1 MTRTDFNATHPL
13 QDVMALAVM
22 AQRINNDYLTHDE
35 SVAGVYGDLTEP
47 HGMRCLE
54 PHAVK
59 RYSNKN
65 LMRFGMG
72 YNLPNKLTD
81 EDGNPLYG
89 TQNVADEEDL
99 EQAQEIISYYQGLML
114 KALSSQVNSFE
125 EKVLHIVQENAV
137 SLKDFGIL
145 ASLIKSY
152 TRSVAREE
160 VELEQRAL
168 SADSQHIG
176 AIGDTVE
183 IDLTIMRMNY
193 IQKLDCHVVNGKD
206 EKGNLV
212 VFFTSKDKEFMD
224 KEQVNIRARIKRQQ
238 VSSYHGGK
246 ETVLNYVKVV

>member
-35 SVAGVYGDLTEP
+35 SVAGVYGDLTA
-47 HGMRCLE
+47 

-183 IDLTIMRMNY
+183 MNLTIMRMNY

-212 VFFTSKDKEFMD
+212 VFFTSKDREFMD

-238 VSSYHGGK
+238 VSSYHSGK

>member
-1 MTRTDFNATHPL
+1 MTRSDFNATHPL

-35 SVAGVYGDLTEP
+35 SVAGVYGDLTAP
-47 HGMRCLE
+47 
-54 PHAVK
+54 PAVK

-160 VELEQRAL
+160 VELEVTL
-168 SADSQHIG
+168 
-176 AIGDTVE
+176 
-183 IDLTIMRMNY
+183 
-193 IQKLDCHVVNGKD
+193 
-206 EKGNLV
+206 
-212 VFFTSKDKEFMD
+212 
-224 KEQVNIRARIKRQQ
+224 
-238 VSSYHGGK
+238 
-246 ETVLNYVKVV
+246 

>member
-35 SVAGVYGDLTEP
+35 SVAGVYGDLTAP
-47 HGMRCLE
+47 
-54 PHAVK
+54 PAVK

-183 IDLTIMRMNY
+183 MNLTIMRMNY

-224 KEQVNIRARIKRQQ
+224 KDQVNIRARIKRQQ

>member
-35 SVAGVYGDLTEP
+35 SVAGVYGDLTAP
-47 HGMRCLE
+47 
-54 PHAVK
+54 PAVK

-193 IQKLDCHVVNGKD
+193 IQKLMCHVVNGKD

-224 KEQVNIRARIKRQQ
+224 KDQVNIRARIKRQQ
-238 VSSYHGGK
+238 VSSYHSGK

>member
-35 SVAGVYGDLTEP
+35 SVAGVYGDLTAP
-47 HGMRCLE
+47 
-54 PHAVK
+54 PAVK

-183 IDLTIMRMNY
+183 MNLTIMRMNY

-212 VFFTSKDKEFMD
+212 VFFTSKDLMFKD
-224 KEQVNIRARIKRQQ
+224 IPQVNIRARIKRQQ

>member
-1 MTRTDFNATHPL
+1 MTRSDFNATHPL

-35 SVAGVYGDLTEP
+35 SVAGVYGDLTAP
-47 HGMRCLE
+47 
-54 PHAVK
+54 PAVK

-183 IDLTIMRMNY
+183 MNLTIMRMNY

-224 KEQVNIRARIKRQQ
+224 KDQVNIRARIKRQQ
-238 VSSYHGGK
+238 VSSYHSGK

>member
-35 SVAGVYGDLTEP
+35 SVAGVYGDLTAP
-47 HGMRCLE
+47 
-54 PHAVK
+54 PAVK

-183 IDLTIMRMNY
+183 MNLTIMRMNY

-206 EKGNLV
+206 KKGNLV
-212 VFFTSKDKEFMD
+212 VFFTSKDREFMD
-224 KEQVNIRARIKRQQ
+224 KDQVKIRARIKRQQ
-238 VSSYHGGK
+238 VSSYHSGK

>member
-35 SVAGVYGDLTEP
+35 SVAGVYGDLTAP
-47 HGMRCLE
+47 
-54 PHAVK
+54 PAVK

-183 IDLTIMRMNY
+183 MRPNY
-193 IQKLDCHVVNGKD
+193 HAHELY
-206 EKGNLV
+206 
-212 VFFTSKDKEFMD
+212 T
-224 KEQVNIRARIKRQQ
+224 
-238 VSSYHGGK
+238 
-246 ETVLNYVKVV
+246 KVRLPCS

>member
-35 SVAGVYGDLTEP
+35 SVAGVYGDLTAP
-47 HGMRCLE
+47 
-54 PHAVK
+54 PAVK

-137 SLKDFGIL
+137 NLKDFGIL

-183 IDLTIMRMNY
+183 MNLTIMRMNY

-212 VFFTSKDKEFMD
+212 VFFTSKDREFMD
-224 KEQVNIRARIKRQQ
+224 KDQVKIRARIKRQQ
-238 VSSYHGGK
+238 VSSYHSGK

>member
-35 SVAGVYGDLTEP
+35 SVAGVYGDLTAP
-47 HGMRCLE
+47 
-54 PHAVK
+54 PAVK

-137 SLKDFGIL
+137 NLKDFGIL

-183 IDLTIMRMNY
+183 MNLTIMRMNY

-206 EKGNLV
+206 KKGNLV
-212 VFFTSKDKEFMD
+212 VFFTSKDREFMD
-224 KEQVNIRARIKRQQ
+224 KDQVKIRARIKRQQ
-238 VSSYHGGK
+238 VSSYHSGK

>member
-35 SVAGVYGDLTEP
+35 SVAGVYGDLTAP
-47 HGMRCLE
+47 
-54 PHAVK
+54 PAVK

-176 AIGDTVE
+176 AVGDTVE
-183 IDLTIMRMNY
+183 MSLTIMRMNY

-224 KEQVNIRARIKRQQ
+224 KDQVNIRARIKRQQ

>member
-35 SVAGVYGDLTEP
+35 SVAGVYGDLTAP
-47 HGMRCLE
+47 
-54 PHAVK
+54 PAVK

-137 SLKDFGIL
+137 NLKDFGIL

-183 IDLTIMRMNY
+183 MNLTIMRMNY

-212 VFFTSKDKEFMD
+212 VFFTSKDREFMD

-238 VSSYHGGK
+238 VSSYHSGK

>member
-35 SVAGVYGDLTEP
+35 SVAGVYGDLTAP
-47 HGMRCLE
+47 
-54 PHAVK
+54 PAVK

-114 KALSSQVNSFE
+114 KALISQVNSFE
-125 EKVLHIVQENAV
+125 EKVLHIVQEHAV

-160 VELEQRAL
+160 VELEQRSL
-168 SADSQHIG
+168 SVDSQHIG

-183 IDLTIMRMNY
+183 IDLNIMRMNY

-212 VFFTSKDKEFMD
+212 VFFTSKDREFMD
-224 KEQVNIRARIKRQQ
+224 KEQVKIRARVKRQQ
-238 VSSYHGGK
+238 VSNYHGGK
-246 ETVLNYVKVV
+246 ETVFNYVKVV

>member
-35 SVAGVYGDLTEP
+35 SVAGVYGDLTAP
-47 HGMRCLE
+47 
-54 PHAVK
+54 PAVK

-160 VELEQRAL
+160 VELEQRSL
-168 SADSQHIG
+168 SVDSQHIG

-183 IDLTIMRMNY
+183 VDLNIMRMNY

-212 VFFTSKDKEFMD
+212 VFFTSKELMFKDIP
-224 KEQVNIRARIKRQQ
+224 QVNIRARIKRQQ

>member
-1 MTRTDFNATHPL
+1 MTRSDFNATHPL

-183 IDLTIMRMNY
+183 MNLTIMRMNY
-193 IQKLDCHVVNGKD
+193 Y
-206 EKGNLV
+206 
-212 VFFTSKDKEFMD
+212 
-224 KEQVNIRARIKRQQ
+224 
-238 VSSYHGGK
+238 SSCA
-246 ETVLNYVKVV
+246 

>member
-35 SVAGVYGDLTEP
+35 SVAGVYGDLTAP
-47 HGMRCLE
+47 
-54 PHAVK
+54 PAVK

-183 IDLTIMRMNY
+183 MNLTIMRMNY

-224 KEQVNIRARIKRQQ
+224 KDQVNIRARIKRQQ
-238 VSSYHGGK
+238 VSNYHSGK

>member
-35 SVAGVYGDLTEP
+35 SVAGVYGDLTAP
-47 HGMRCLE
+47 
-54 PHAVK
+54 PAVK

-183 IDLTIMRMNY
+183 MNLTIMRMNY

-206 EKGNLV
+206 KKGNLV
-212 VFFTSKDKEFMD
+212 VFFTSKDLMFKD
-224 KEQVNIRARIKRQQ
+224 IPQVNIRARIKRQQ
-238 VSSYHGGK
+238 VSSYHSGK

>member
-35 SVAGVYGDLTEP
+35 SVAGVYGDLTAP
-47 HGMRCLE
+47 
-54 PHAVK
+54 PAVK

-176 AIGDTVE
+176 AVGDTVE
-183 IDLTIMRMNY
+183 MNLTIMRMNY

-224 KEQVNIRARIKRQQ
+224 KEQVNIHARIKRQQ
-238 VSSYHGGK
+238 VSSYHSGK

>member
-1 MTRTDFNATHPL
+1 MTRTDFNATYPL
-13 QDVMALAVM
+13 EDVMALAVM

-35 SVAGVYGDLTEP
+35 IETSMSPTSMTAHP
-47 HGMRCLE
+47 F
-54 PHAVK
+54 VK

-65 LMRFGMG
+65 LMRFGMDIG
-72 YNLPNKLTD
+72 LPNKLQD
-81 EDGNPLYG
+81 ANGNATYG

-99 EQAQEIISYYQGLML
+99 EKAQEIISYYQGLML

-125 EKVLHIVQENAV
+125 EKVLHIVQENIV

-160 VELEQRAL
+160 VELEQRSL
-168 SADSQHIG
+168 SVDSQHIG

-212 VFFTSKDKEFMD
+212 VFFTSKDREFMD
-224 KEQVNIRARIKRQQ
+224 KEQVKIRARVKRQQ
-238 VSSYHGGK
+238 VSNYHGGK
-246 ETVLNYVKVV
+246 ETVFNYVKVV